1 MLAAGLLAAG
11 LLAAGPGCG
20 APDPGERPEDAAAGS
35 AADTAAASAARDT
48 GASAAAKGTGG
59 DVDETNDTSGPAE
72 DAAGASDARPALP
85 LPGPEVEPELPLRRY
100 RLLLVNRAGVEAVVY
115 ASAGA
120 GRVLLDT
127 LAGRDSSR
135 IDVEVRAER
144 LRLEALDLGDET
156 LADAEVRLDPDSLT
170 RWEVPPRR

>member
-1 MLAAGLLAAG
+1 M
-11 LLAAGPGCG
+11 
-20 APDPGERPEDAAAGS
+20 
-35 AADTAAASAARDT
+35 
-48 GASAAAKGTGG
+48 
-59 DVDETNDTSGPAE
+59 DETNDTSGPADDTSGAAE